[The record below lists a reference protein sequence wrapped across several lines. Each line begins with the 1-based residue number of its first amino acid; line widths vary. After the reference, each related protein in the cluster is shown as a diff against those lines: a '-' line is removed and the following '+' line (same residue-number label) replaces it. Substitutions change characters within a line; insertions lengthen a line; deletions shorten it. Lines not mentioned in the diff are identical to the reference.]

1 MTSPGSTTRSQPL
14 TIEDELRKLQ
24 LKKSKIISK
33 TTPTSSDNET
43 LSVFSA
49 ASQMLVKPLK
59 TDSSETDSV
68 RSGIISDSFS
78 VVSGRGRGFVIK
90 QNKLESVGRSRCQRD
105 TESLVRRESDN
116 ASQISIGRQS
126 SCHSLPTRTRD
137 SQTLSSMQ
145 RHKNPE
151 SDCERVSGISMRK
164 RQGSSLS
171 SSSGDGSVLSVSL
184 RSPMNGMLGRLM
196 NSLVTKS
203 PVVTQP
209 NVSDSELLKS
219 VPTSLNKKPLHT
231 DGSSGESIQ
240 KNIRNYTP
248 AFLQKPNPSGNNRAF
263 ENVFPVRNI
272 DNSTKVP
279 NSVHS
284 PIKEAGANVEFNSRK
299 APSLSS
305 SLSPSSPSLPS
316 SYVSGNVRQ
325 GSKTE
330 TKELNIY
337 KDQVQDL

>member
-1 MTSPGSTTRSQPL
+1 MTSPGSITRSQPL

-24 LKKSKIISK
+24 LKKSKIKSK

-49 ASQMLVKPLK
+49 SQILVKPPK

-68 RSGIISDSFS
+68 RSGVISDSFS
-78 VVSGRGRGFVIK
+78 VVSGRGRGFVLG
-90 QNKLESVGRSRCQRD
+90 QNKHKSVGRSTCQRD
-105 TESLVRRESDN
+105 TQSLVRRESDN

-126 SCHSLPTRTRD
+126 SSHSMLTRTRD
-137 SQTLSSMQ
+137 SPILSSMQ

-151 SDCERVSGISMRK
+151 PDCEHVSEISIRK

-171 SSSGDGSVLSVSL
+171 SSSGDGSVLSASL

-209 NVSDSELLKS
+209 SVSDSELLKS
-219 VPTSLNKKPLHT
+219 VPTSFIKKPLHT

-248 AFLQKPNPSGNNRAF
+248 AFLQKPNPSGDNRTF

-284 PIKEAGANVEFNSRK
+284 PIKEAGANVEFNSRA
-299 APSLSS
+299 APSFSS

-316 SYVSGNVRQ
+316 SYISGNVRQ